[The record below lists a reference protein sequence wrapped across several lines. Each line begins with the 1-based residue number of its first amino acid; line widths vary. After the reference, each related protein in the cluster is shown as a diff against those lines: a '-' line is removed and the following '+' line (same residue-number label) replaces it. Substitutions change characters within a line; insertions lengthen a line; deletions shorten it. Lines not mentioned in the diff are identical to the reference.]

1 MAETD
6 VKTMTPMTPDE
17 VIKKMHSMI
26 DAKFAALTPSE
37 MAKLNDSIVNQ
48 VKKFPWVGVMVG
60 GAGAVAT
67 TELIDGF
74 IPAGKPK
81 YWNAVAKIAV
91 GIGGYMML
99 KKVKFVGSEG
109 ALVFGAMNVFDGVRD
124 VVPFDTYIQKG
135 VSSLVGHPVTA
146 GLAQGSK
153 PLGAVAQA
161 NKILTSSQMM
171 ASRS

>member
-1 MAETD
+1 MDTKTETKVIAVTDPAMASLKD
-6 VKTMTPMTPDE
+6 YVDQ
-17 VIKKMHSMI
+17 
-26 DAKFAALTPSE
+26 KFAGAPSE

-153 PLGAVAQA
+153 PLGVVAQA

>member
-1 MAETD
+1 MAETA
-6 VKTMTPMTPDE
+6 VKTMTPDE
-17 VIKKMHSMI
+17 VIGKMQSMI
-26 DAKFAALTPSE
+26 DARFAEKRVET
-37 MAKLNDSIVNQ
+37 AKLNASIMSE

-81 YWNAVAKIAV
+81 YWNAVAKVAV
-91 GIGGYMML
+91 GIGGYMLL
-99 KKVKFVGSEG
+99 KKVKFVGTEG

-135 VSSLVGHPVTA
+135 VSSLVGIRSQPV
-146 GLAQGSK
+146 
-153 PLGAVAQA
+153 
-161 NKILTSSQMM
+161 
-171 ASRS
+171 

>member
-1 MAETD
+1 MET
-6 VKTMTPMTPDE
+6 KILTQDE
-17 VIKKMHSMI
+17 
-26 DAKFAALTPSE
+26 FL
-37 MAKLNDSIVNQ
+37 AKLNDSTKAMIDARLAEKPVETAKLNASIMSE

-60 GAGAVAT
+60 GAGAVAS

-81 YWNAVAKIAV
+81 YWNAVAKIGV
-91 GIGGYMML
+91 GIAGYMML
-99 KKVKFVGSEG
+99 KKVKFIGSEG

-135 VSSLVGHPVTA
+135 VSTLVGHPVTA

-153 PLGAVAQA
+153 PLSAVAQA
-161 NKILTSSQMM
+161 TKVLTSSQMM

>member
-1 MAETD
+1 MEKEIETKFAVIDTGMAKLHDLVE
-6 VKTMTPMTPDE
+6 
-17 VIKKMHSMI
+17 S
-26 DAKFAALTPSE
+26 KFAAAPVET
-37 MAKLNDSIVNQ
+37 AKLNASIMST
-48 VKKFPWVGVMVG
+48 VKSFPWVGVMVG
-60 GAGAVAT
+60 GAGAVAS

-74 IPAGKPK
+74 IPADKPK
-81 YWNAVAKIAV
+81 YWNAVAKIGV
-91 GIGGYMML
+91 GIAGYMML
-99 KKVKFVGSEG
+99 KKVKFIGSEG

-135 VSSLVGHPVTA
+135 VSTLVGHPVTA
-146 GLAQGSK
+146 GLAQSSSR

>member
-1 MAETD
+1 MDTKTETKVIAVTDPAMASLKDYVDQKYAAAPVET
-6 VKTMTPMTPDE
+6 
-17 VIKKMHSMI
+17 
-26 DAKFAALTPSE
+26 
-37 MAKLNDSIVNQ
+37 AKLNASIMSE
-48 VKKFPWVGVMVG
+48 VKKFPWMGVMVG
-60 GAGAVAT
+60 GIGAVAS

-81 YWNAVAKIAV
+81 YWNAAAKIIV
-91 GIGGYMML
+91 GVGGYMLL

-135 VSSLVGHPVTA
+135 VSTLVGHPVTA
-146 GLAQGSK
+146 GLAQSSSR

>member
-1 MAETD
+1 MDT
-6 VKTMTPMTPDE
+6 KILTQDE
-17 VIKKMHSMI
+17 
-26 DAKFAALTPSE
+26 FL
-37 MAKLNDSIVNQ
+37 AKLNDSTKAMIDARFAEQPVAMAKLNASIMSE

-60 GAGAVAT
+60 GAGAVAS

-81 YWNAVAKIAV
+81 YWNAVAKIGV
-91 GIGGYMML
+91 GIAGYMML
-99 KKVKFVGSEG
+99 KKVKFIGSEG

-135 VSSLVGHPVTA
+135 VSTLVGHPVTA
-146 GLAQGSK
+146 GLAQSSSR

-161 NKILTSSQMM
+161 NKILTSSQMA

>member
-1 MAETD
+1 MDTKTETKVIAVTDPAMASLKDYVDQKYAAAPVET
-6 VKTMTPMTPDE
+6 
-17 VIKKMHSMI
+17 
-26 DAKFAALTPSE
+26 
-37 MAKLNDSIVNQ
+37 AKLNASIISE

-60 GAGAVAT
+60 GAGAVAS

-81 YWNAVAKIAV
+81 YWNAVAKIGV
-91 GIGGYMML
+91 GIAGYMML
-99 KKVKFVGSEG
+99 KKVKFIGSEG

-135 VSSLVGHPVTA
+135 VSTLVGHPVTA
-146 GLAQGSK
+146 GLAQGNK
-153 PLGAVAQA
+153 PLSAVDQA
-161 NKILTSSQMM
+161 TKVLTSSQMM

>member
-1 MAETD
+1 
-6 VKTMTPMTPDE
+6 
-17 VIKKMHSMI
+17 
-26 DAKFAALTPSE
+26 
-37 MAKLNDSIVNQ
+37 
-48 VKKFPWVGVMVG
+48 MVG
-60 GAGAVAT
+60 GIGAVAS

-74 IPAGKPK
+74 IPSGKPK
-81 YWNAVAKIAV
+81 YWNALAKVVV
-91 GIGGYMML
+91 GVGGYMLL

-135 VSSLVGHPVTA
+135 VSTLVGHSVTA
-146 GLAQGSK
+146 GLAQSSSR
-153 PLGAVAQA
+153 PLSAVAQA

>member
-1 MAETD
+1 MDTKTETKVIAVTDPAMASLKDYVDQKYAVAQVET
-6 VKTMTPMTPDE
+6 
-17 VIKKMHSMI
+17 
-26 DAKFAALTPSE
+26 
-37 MAKLNDSIVNQ
+37 AKLNASIMSS
-48 VKKFPWVGVMVG
+48 VKAFPWMGVMVG
-60 GAGAVAT
+60 GIGAVAS
-67 TELIDGF
+67 TELIDGV

-81 YWNAVAKIAV
+81 YWNAAAKIIV
-91 GIGGYMML
+91 GVGGYMLL

-135 VSSLVGHPVTA
+135 VSTLVGHPVTA
-146 GLAQGSK
+146 GLAQSSSR

>member
-1 MAETD
+1 MDT
-6 VKTMTPMTPDE
+6 KILTQDE
-17 VIKKMHSMI
+17 
-26 DAKFAALTPSE
+26 FL
-37 MAKLNDSIVNQ
+37 AKLNDSTKAMIDARFAEKPVETAKLNASIMSE

-60 GAGAVAT
+60 GAGAVAAS
-67 TELIDGF
+67 ELIDGF

-81 YWNAVAKIAV
+81 YWNAVAKIGV
-91 GIGGYMML
+91 GIAGYMML
-99 KKVKFVGSEG
+99 KKVKFIGSEG

-135 VSSLVGHPVTA
+135 VSTLVGHPVTA
-146 GLAQGSK
+146 GLAQSSSR

-161 NKILTSSQMM
+161 NKILTSSQMA